1 MLKELSENL
10 NKNIN
15 INKLF
20 NITIIVNQKVRIIGI
35 YKYTIIKNDNKILY
49 DMA

>member
-35 YKYTIIKNDNKILY
+35 YKYHNYKK
-49 DMA
+49 